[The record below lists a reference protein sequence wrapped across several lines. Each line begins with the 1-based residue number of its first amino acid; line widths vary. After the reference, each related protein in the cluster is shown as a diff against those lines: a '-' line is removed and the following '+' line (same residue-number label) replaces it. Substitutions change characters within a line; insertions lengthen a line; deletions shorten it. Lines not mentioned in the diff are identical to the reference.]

1 MRKRKTETPATTTP
15 GGLGPKP
22 HTAGQGLV
30 VILLAM
36 LIAGPG
42 VADAKQA
49 RAALSVSATVL
60 SACTVNTDQPQA
72 PTCQGS
78 APPVVEQRE
87 QRKGDERALL
97 TVVTF

>member
-1 MRKRKTETPATTTP
+1 M
-15 GGLGPKP
+15 
-22 HTAGQGLV
+22 GQGLV
-30 VILLAM
+30 AILLAV

-42 VADAKQA
+42 IADAKQA

-60 SACTVNTDQPQA
+60 SACTVNTDHLQA

-78 APPVVEQRE
+78 APAQVEQRE
-87 QRKGDERALL
+87 QRKGDELVQL